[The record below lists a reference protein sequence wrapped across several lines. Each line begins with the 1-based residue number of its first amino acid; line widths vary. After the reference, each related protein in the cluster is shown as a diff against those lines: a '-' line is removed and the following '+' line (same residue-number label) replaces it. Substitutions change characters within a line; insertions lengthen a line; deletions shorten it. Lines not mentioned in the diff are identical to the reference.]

1 METKAD
7 ARLACQSGVSC
18 YLKLTFI
25 IEKELRYNDYMRITI
40 KSLLVIAIIAELG
53 SIVAFAQPPEDLS
66 VYRFDPALSVAEPRL
81 PTISS
86 RPQIVVDQDTKQPR
100 VRLQTETPIVPYLG
114 AERSPELS
122 PEEQRLLGQEQARG
136 PLSNYNLEAGVGL
149 LLEDK
154 TSLNLG
160 YRFHERPSLLDER
173 RNDPLAL
180 SGDLRIG
187 FDVKVPF

>member
-1 METKAD
+1 MAITAQ
-7 ARLACQSGVSC
+7 LASS
-18 YLKLTFI
+18 
-25 IEKELRYNDYMRITI
+25 
-40 KSLLVIAIIAELG
+40 
-53 SIVAFAQPPEDLS
+53 VAFAQPPEDVS
-66 VYRFDPALSVAEPRL
+66 VYRFDPAVSVAEPRL

-86 RPQIVVDQDTKQPR
+86 SPQIIVDQDTKKPR

-114 AERSPELS
+114 AERGPELS
-122 PEEQRLLGQEQARG
+122 LEEQRLLGQEQARG

-173 RNDPLAL
+173 RNDPLSL

-187 FDVKVPF
+187 FDLKVPF

>member
-1 METKAD
+1 
-7 ARLACQSGVSC
+7 
-18 YLKLTFI
+18 
-25 IEKELRYNDYMRITI
+25 
-40 KSLLVIAIIAELG
+40 
-53 SIVAFAQPPEDLS
+53 
-66 VYRFDPALSVAEPRL
+66 
-81 PTISS
+81 
-86 RPQIVVDQDTKQPR
+86 
-100 VRLQTETPIVPYLG
+100 
-114 AERSPELS
+114 
-122 PEEQRLLGQEQARG
+122 
-136 PLSNYNLEAGVGL
+136 L

>member
-1 METKAD
+1 M
-7 ARLACQSGVSC
+7 
-18 YLKLTFI
+18 
-25 IEKELRYNDYMRITI
+25 
-40 KSLLVIAIIAELG
+40 
-53 SIVAFAQPPEDLS
+53 AFAQQPADIS
-66 VYRFDPALSVAEPRL
+66 VYRFDPAVSVTEPQI
-81 PTISS
+81 PAISS
-86 RPQIVVDQDTKQPR
+86 SPPIVVDKDAKKPR
-100 VRLQTETPIVPYLG
+100 VRVQTETPIVPYLG
-114 AERSPELS
+114 VERGPELS
-122 PEEQRLLGQEQARG
+122 LEEQRLLGQEQARG